1 MLKAMLIMAFF
12 MTGFPPKTDFYHSGG
27 LIPQ

>member
-12 MTGFPPKTDFYHSGG
+12 MAGFPPKTDFSAVAA
-27 LIPQ
+27 